1 MKGTTIRT
9 KKQSKQVISNETTFI
24 NFHMHKTAGSTRD
37 RIFERQFPK
46 EASFFFSGGS
56 TENVREYMNSL
67 KSLSEKE
74 RQRIRYVW
82 GGPFFGLHKHLPGPC
97 TYVTFIRDP
106 VERVA
111 SEYNFVLRVQDHG
124 AHNEVISQNISLEDY
139 VRKGVWLA
147 WNGQARYL
155 RGVPEGSPC
164 FGQAGPVLLSDK
176 DLETAKK
183 NLREHFLVGVTDRF
197 DESLILVKRAFG
209 WSLKDILYVS
219 QKVDHTR
226 PFRETIGTETVKL
239 IEGYNKLDIKLYEF
253 ARQLLEERIS
263 QQDSS
268 FKRELRIFQL
278 CNNSYG
284 LSRHVGGISLR
295 FIIRIFKA
303 VTTKR

>member
-9 KKQSKQVISNETTFI
+9 KKQSKQVINKETTFI

-46 EASFFFSGGS
+46 ESSFLFSGGS
-56 TENVREYMNSL
+56 IENVQKYMNSL

-74 RQRIRYVW
+74 RQRIRYIW
-82 GGPFFGLHKHLPGPC
+82 GGPFFGLHEYLPGPC

-124 AHNEVISQNISLEDY
+124 AHSEVVSQNMSLEDY

-147 WNGQARYL
+147 WNCQTRYL
-155 RGVPEGSPC
+155 RGVPEGLPC
-164 FGQAGPVLLSDK
+164 FGQAGTVLLSDK
-176 DLETAKK
+176 DLEAAKK

-209 WSLKDILYVS
+209 WRLKDILYVS

-226 PFRETIGTETVKL
+226 PFRETIGAETVKL
-239 IEGYNKLDIKLYEF
+239 IEAHNELDLKLYEF

-263 QQDSS
+263 QHDSS
-268 FKRELRIFQL
+268 FRREVQIFRL
-278 CNNSYG
+278 CNTIYG
-284 LSRHVGGISLR
+284 LSRRVGGISLR
-295 FIIRIFKA
+295 FVIRIFKA